1 MESIL
6 ALSLTQ
12 NASDVHLSSGE
23 NIIIRRYGELLKLDH
38 DRITNQQLEQKLL
51 AILNSQ
57 QRQILKQ
64 DKQLDFAYEING
76 LARFRGH
83 IFYQNR
89 GISVSFRL
97 INYHI
102 PSFNEIQAPDV
113 FKHLVSKPQGLILIS
128 GATGSGKST
137 TLASMINYINLNQKK
152 HIITLEDPIEFLY
165 ESDLSLIQQR
175 QIGIHCHSYNEG
187 LVAVLREDP
196 DVIVIGELRD
206 QQTISAA
213 LQAAETGHIV
223 FATLHTHSAIATV
236 SRIID
241 TFPDEAKPFIR
252 SQLAH
257 TLQAIISQRLVPD
270 AQLGRKA
277 QYEILLNL
285 PAISNLIQ
293 EGKIKQII
301 SIMQTGRNYGMQ
313 NFD

>member
-102 PSFNEIQAPDV
+102 PSLNEIHEPDV
-113 FKHLVSKPQGLILIS
+113 FKHLFSKSQGLI
-128 GATGSGKST
+128 
-137 TLASMINYINLNQKK
+137 N
-152 HIITLEDPIEFLY
+152 
-165 ESDLSLIQQR
+165 
-175 QIGIHCHSYNEG
+175 
-187 LVAVLREDP
+187 
-196 DVIVIGELRD
+196 
-206 QQTISAA
+206 
-213 LQAAETGHIV
+213 
-223 FATLHTHSAIATV
+223 
-236 SRIID
+236 
-241 TFPDEAKPFIR
+241 IR
-252 SQLAH
+252 
-257 TLQAIISQRLVPD
+257 P
-270 AQLGRKA
+270 
-277 QYEILLNL
+277 
-285 PAISNLIQ
+285 
-293 EGKIKQII
+293 
-301 SIMQTGRNYGMQ
+301 
-313 NFD
+313 